1 MGGILLNSSCRI
13 LIADE
18 YEAIR
23 TGVRSFLEVE
33 DGWQVIAEACR
44 GHDALR
50 LARETGPDIAILDT
64 ALPQMNGLEVTRN
77 IKRLVPGTEVLV
89 YSMHDKDSIVA
100 EVLRAGAR
108 GYVLKS
114 DPASRLVAAVRALA
128 TGKPYISPAISEAIL
143 ENVLAPADGRSANKL
158 TPRECEI
165 VQLVAEGRINKQI
178 AHELDI
184 STKTVET
191 HRSAVMHKLKL
202 RTTAQLVLYAVRN
215 DIVQP

>member
-1 MGGILLNSSCRI
+1 MGGILLNTSCRI
-13 LIADE
+13 LVADE
-18 YEAIR
+18 YDAIR
-23 TGVRSFLEVE
+23 TGVRSILEVE

-128 TGKPYISPAISEAIL
+128 AGKPFISPAISEAIL
-143 ENVLAPADGRSANKL
+143 ENVLAPADGRNANKL